1 MTYQVKNPGELLQT
15 KQVSFLR
22 DTTDPSFAEENNQCS
37 ALTIKPASTTPM
49 TKVDLCSFLAREFG
63 GSLIVRYTLPR
74 HYRHYILTV
83 KQICTYTVRR
93 RSKYVRRVDSILNSS

>member
-74 HYRHYILTV
+74 HYILTV
-83 KQICTYTVRR
+83 KQIHAPYAAVIYHR
-93 RSKYVRRVDSILNSS
+93 KYVRRVDSILNSS